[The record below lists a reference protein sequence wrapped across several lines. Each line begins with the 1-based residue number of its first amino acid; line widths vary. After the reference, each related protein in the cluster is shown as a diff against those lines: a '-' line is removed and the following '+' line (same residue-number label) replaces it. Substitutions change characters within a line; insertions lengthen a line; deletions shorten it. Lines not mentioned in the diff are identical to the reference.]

1 MLATGVLGPGVVAV
15 RGSGGWGASGAMAA
29 RYRPSPVGNKRHR
42 CEAFAMP
49 HILIVNS
56 NTTESVTDRIRMA
69 AEAAC
74 PPGYTTTTISAP
86 FGLPLIVTRADWLV
100 AGPATL
106 AALSAH
112 RGEYDAAV
120 IACFGDPGLDAAK
133 ELLGVPVLGISE
145 AAFHTAAML
154 GRRFGVVSF
163 TAALQPM
170 FEDCLEHHGL
180 RGRCAG
186 FRMGPGFSGDPG
198 MVAVE
203 RRALLL
209 DLVRQSV
216 ELDGAEAVILAG
228 GPLAG
233 VAAALQPE
241 VSVPLIDGTA
251 AAVRLA
257 AALVGMVPK
266 RAPRGRP
273 VTGYGPEVTSLY
285 R

>member
-1 MLATGVLGPGVVAV
+1 
-15 RGSGGWGASGAMAA
+15 
-29 RYRPSPVGNKRHR
+29 
-42 CEAFAMP
+42 MP
-49 HILIVNS
+49 RILVVNS
-56 NTTESVTDRIRMA
+56 NTTEAVTARIA
-69 AEAAC
+69 VTAQAAC
-74 PPGYTTTTISAP
+74 PAGFTVHTISAP

-106 AALSAH
+106 AALAAH

-133 ELLGVPVLGISE
+133 ELLDVPVLGISE
-145 AAFHTAAML
+145 AAFHAASML

-170 FEDCLEHHGL
+170 FEDCLDHHGL
-180 RGRCAG
+180 RARCAG

-198 MVAVE
+198 AVAEE
-203 RRALLL
+203 RQALLL

-216 ELDGAEAVILAG
+216 EQDGAEAVILAG

-233 VAAALQPE
+233 VAAQLQSQ
-241 VSVPLIDGTA
+241 VAVPLVDGTA

-257 AALVGMVPK
+257 AALVGMAGQR
-266 RAPRGRP
+266 RARPRP
-273 VTGYGPEVTSLY
+273 LTGYEEIITNLY
-285 R
+285 GG

>member
-1 MLATGVLGPGVVAV
+1 MV
-15 RGSGGWGASGAMAA
+15 R
-29 RYRPSPVGNKRHR
+29 
-42 CEAFAMP
+42 
-49 HILIVNS
+49 ILIVNS
-56 NTTESVTDRIRMA
+56 NTTEAVTARIA
-69 AEAAC
+69 ASALAAC
-74 PPGYTTTTISAP
+74 PPGAQVRTISAP

-106 AALSAH
+106 AALAAH

-145 AAFHTAAML
+145 AAFHAACML

-186 FRMGPGFSGDPG
+186 FRMGPAFAGDPG
-198 MVAVE
+198 AVAEE
-203 RRALLL
+203 RQDLLL

-216 ELDGAEAVILAG
+216 ERDGAEAVILAG

-233 VAAALQPE
+233 MAATLQPM
-241 VSVPLIDGTA
+241 VATPLIDGTA

-257 AALVGMVPK
+257 AALVGMQGTH
-266 RAPRGRP
+266 APRARP
-273 VTGYGPEVTSLY
+273 LAGYGPDLTRLY
-285 R
+285 AG